1 MKVSVVIA
9 ARNAAATIGDQLEA
23 LAEAEDPPDEWE
35 VIVCEN
41 GSTDGTREVAERFSG
56 RLPLR
61 TIDVLGE
68 PSVGRARNAG
78 VAASDAEGVIFCDA
92 DDVVSPT
99 FLRAM
104 AGALERH
111 EAVGARAEL
120 DLLNEP
126 WTLAPRDD
134 VDGLRILPF
143 SPYLP
148 FASGYG
154 LGVRRARHDE
164 IGGFDESIMLE
175 DVDYSIR
182 LQLAGVTLHYEPH
195 AIVHYRTRAQLRGI
209 ARQAFFYARD
219 FALLQR
225 RYSDAARGPAW
236 AWPLKGWRHVFGAL
250 PHATTRAGRAK
261 LAWRAGWQ
269 AGRIAGSVRYRVL
282 AE

>member
-1 MKVSVVIA
+1 VKVAVVIA

-23 LAEAEDPPDEWE
+23 LAGAEDPPHGWE

-41 GSTDGTREVAERFSG
+41 GSIDGTREVAERFSD

-61 TIDVLGE
+61 TIAVEGE

-78 VAASDAEGVIFCDA
+78 VAASDAEALIFCDA
-92 DDVVSPT
+92 DDVVAPR
-99 FLRAM
+99 FVRAM
-104 AGALERH
+104 AAALERH
-111 EAVGARAEL
+111 EAVGARAEF
-120 DLLNEP
+120 DLLNDP

-143 SPYLP
+143 PPHLP

-164 IGGFDESIMLE
+164 IGGFDESMILD

-182 LQLAGVTLHYEPH
+182 LQLAGVALHYEAQ
-195 AIVHYRTRAQLRGI
+195 AIVHYRTRAQLGGI
-209 ARQAFFYARD
+209 ARQGFFYSRD
-219 FALLQR
+219 FVLLQK
-225 RYSDAARGPAW
+225 RYSDATAGPAW
-236 AWPLKGWRHVFGAL
+236 VWPLKGWRHVFGAL
-250 PHATTRAGRAK
+250 PHATTRGGLAT

-282 AE
+282 AS